1 MPKNNDDFQH
11 VMPVRNLPGMLR
23 GRISEANNEALKPSM
38 EEGKEQKIDLS
49 KFPKVFFEKEMTLEE
64 KINYVLKEKETDI
77 DSLANDIKV
86 DKSKLLKYIKKG
98 KLPKDI
104 LKALSDYSSYP
115 LEFFKLKSFME
126 LMK

>member
-1 MPKNNDDFQH
+1 MPKNNDEFKH
-11 VMPVRNLPGMLR
+11 VMPKRDLPGMLR
-23 GRISEANNEALKPSM
+23 GRISEANNEALKPSI
-38 EEGKEQKIDLS
+38 EEGKDQNLDLS

-77 DSLANDIKV
+77 DSLANDINL

-98 KLPKDI
+98 KLPKNI
-104 LKALSDYSSYP
+104 LNALSDYSSYP
-115 LEFFKLKSFME
+115 IEFFKLKSFKE